1 MARRSK
7 KLELWIGLLA
17 IVATVVTFWGYY
29 WLTGQPL
36 GERGYHVYAVLPN
49 AAGLSRGSQVQ
60 MSGVE
65 VGVVRNVELVG
76 AGRVVVRVWIQR
88 SLQIPRDSRILV
100 EAVGVFGD
108 KVVRLQPGA
117 AADPAADGDTLGV
130 AVSSGLMD
138 LAGTLGEKAETLLD
152 QLDKLMADSTIDQV
166 HGTVAA
172 LPGTV
177 RGVERLVRENS
188 GEFAALSRSLRETA
202 ETLNSRLASDEID
215 QALADIEATA
225 ARLAEV
231 SEDFKDAADRLA
243 SIAEKID
250 NGEGTL
256 GLMVN
261 DSALYYDLRDATRSL
276 TSLTQD
282 IQQNPGRYIKLSVF

>member
-1 MARRSK
+1 MPRRSK

-36 GERGYHVYAVLPN
+36 GERGYHVYAELPN
-49 AAGLSRGSQVQ
+49 ASGLSRGSQVQ

-65 VGVVRNVELVG
+65 VGVVRDVELIG
-76 AGRVVVRVWIQR
+76 PGRVVVRVWIQR
-88 SLQIPRDSRILV
+88 SLQIPSDSEILV
-100 EAVGVFGD
+100 QSVGVFGD
-108 KVVRLQPGA
+108 KIVLLEPGSA
-117 AADPAADGDTLGV
+117 AEPAADGDTLGV

-138 LAGTLGEKAETLLD
+138 LAGELGTKAETLLG

-202 ETLNSRLASDEID
+202 ESLNSRLTSDELD

-231 SEDFKDAADRLA
+231 SEDFKDVADRLA

-250 NGEGTL
+250 TGEGTL

-282 IQQNPGRYIKLSVF
+282 IRQNPGRYIKLSVF